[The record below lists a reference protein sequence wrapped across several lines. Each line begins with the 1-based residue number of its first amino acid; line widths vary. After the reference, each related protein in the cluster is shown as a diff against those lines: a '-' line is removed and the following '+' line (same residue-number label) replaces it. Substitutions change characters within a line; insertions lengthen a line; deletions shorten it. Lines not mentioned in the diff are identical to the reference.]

1 MLLSSSLLQGAA
13 NEYPNGAENEFDPK
27 PTTPKECV
35 EACDDTA
42 SCVAVYMSVDHNCF
56 HCYRVDGDFSPSG
69 TVVSAV
75 KADLNRIN
83 LNTDNFKTSWV
94 FR

>member
-1 MLLSSSLLQGAA
+1 VLLSSSLLQGAA
-13 NEYPNGAENEFDPK
+13 NEYPNGAENEFGPK

-42 SCVAVYMSVDHNCF
+42 SCVAVYMSVDQNGLN
-56 HCYRVDGDFSPSG
+56 CYRVDGDYSSTTG

-75 KADLNRIN
+75 KADP
-83 LNTDNFKTSWV
+83 TGST
-94 FR
+94 